1 MGRIRDVSSDASISQ
16 VLLSSQ
22 SGHDD
27 ETHLIRHCFLL
38 LPSIFSLQL
47 EILQPGFLHVCS
59 RAILLWGALL
69 MRPITTRHV
78 SCSSLSSEDLQAI
91 PDIVS
96 DTAEDRLLVVLDM
109 DSLTASLGRLNEQ
122 YSYTFDSF

>member
-27 ETHLIRHCFLL
+27 KTHLIRHCFLL
-38 LPSIFSLQL
+38 LPSIFS
-47 EILQPGFLHVCS
+47 LQPGFLHVCS

-69 MRPITTRHV
+69 MRPITTHHV